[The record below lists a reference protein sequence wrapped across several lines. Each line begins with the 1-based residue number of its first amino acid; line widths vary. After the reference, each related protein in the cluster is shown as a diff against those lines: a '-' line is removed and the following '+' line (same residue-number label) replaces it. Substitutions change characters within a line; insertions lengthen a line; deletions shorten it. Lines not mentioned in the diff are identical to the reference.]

1 MKTNLEKLNAKRVSP
16 NSSTFYDNS
25 IAGRVCISDNDRW
38 FCTEAA
44 AAYLDMSLKALRNMT
59 SNGKIPFYKLGK
71 NNRYLKSE
79 LDKILLSNR
88 RGGFDGI

>member
-1 MKTNLEKLNAKRVSP
+1 MKTNLEKAYANRVSREPTFFP
-16 NSSTFYDNS
+16 NK
-25 IAGRVCISDNDRW
+25 IGGQVCISENDRW
-38 FCTEAA
+38 FDTETAA
-44 AAYLDMSLKALRNMT
+44 EYLCMSVKTLRNMT
-59 SNGKIPFYKLGK
+59 CNGKIPFYKLGK